1 MTSKNPAKSTKSWKP
16 GDPLKLD
23 KAIQNQPP
31 NSPIA
36 DKLERV
42 DDALFSKVNNAN
54 RSIQPT
60 NHKPFNR
67 QKKG

>member
-1 MTSKNPAKSTKSWKP
+1 MPGKTPAKFSTTWKP
-16 GDPLKLD
+16 GDPLKFD